1 MKVNELQVEIKRL
14 KKIIEKQEK
23 QLQEKTQQLKST
35 RSKLKTAK
43 RAIAKIQKVKVKK
56 VKKAK
61 RVVAPVKTGRRTREQ
76 YLNQQKFYFITRFGL
91 RLVEDDVYFSTE
103 GSLTPAVKILRIME
117 AMRNMTVDDINTK
130 IYLNGLKSAYYDS
143 DGVRDRIGIPG
154 DEIYDDFVGYDPE
167 DELAKQNIDGD
178 ADDELQ
184 ALEYAKLQEALHNIE
199 ANMAKG
205 PYRATYTPRAQTNI
219 GSSKSYN
226 DLMKALKD
234 FMKNI

>member
-61 RVVAPVKTGRRTREQ
+61 AKGVAAPVKTGRRTREQ

-117 AMRNMTVDDINTK
+117 AMKNMTVDDINTK

-143 DGVRDRIGIPG
+143 DGVRERIGIPG

-178 ADDELQ
+178 ADELQ
-184 ALEYAKLQEALHNIE
+184 ALEYAKLQEALQNIE
-199 ANMAKG
+199 ANMAKE
-205 PYRATYTPRAQTNI
+205 PYRATPLPQIQSRA
-219 GSSKSYN
+219 SHYKSYN
-226 DLMKALKD
+226 DLMKLLDD
-234 FMKNI
+234 FMKR